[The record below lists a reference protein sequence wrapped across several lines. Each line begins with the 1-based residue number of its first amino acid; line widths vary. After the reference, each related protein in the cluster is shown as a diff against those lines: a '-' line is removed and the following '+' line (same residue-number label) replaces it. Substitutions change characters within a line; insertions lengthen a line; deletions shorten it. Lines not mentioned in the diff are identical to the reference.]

1 MLTPKQT
8 WQLIKNSTWIALG
21 VGCFVVAFIIWILQ
35 FKISAVE
42 EVVPVEEEAQQS
54 LRPVQAEKVSFS
66 QALGGFATEV
76 PAIDLSKR
84 TVLQGNH
91 EPEFRGAKFVS
102 EQNKRWTLQIMKVTE
117 EDIIRSYLAKRDDR
131 KNFNYL
137 RLSDGKNPEQFVLIY
152 GLYQNVQ
159 QAMEASQKIDFEL
172 PDSIKI
178 LPEKISVYSALVND
192 LGSDELSSGVALRSV
207 VLRKA
212 ALPKMVDLSIKSS
225 EGNVPNLAGTTT
237 TIQRKDER
245 GEIKSTHVENSSVAP
260 KSEEMKPN
268 SEQKTAP
275 AAKPTQTEPQVID
288 PF

>member
-21 VGCFVVAFIIWILQ
+21 VGCFAVAFVIWILQ

-42 EVVPVEEEAQQS
+42 EVPLEEETQQT
-54 LRPVQAEKVSFS
+54 LRPVQTQKVTFN
-66 QALGGFATEV
+66 QALGGFSTEV
-76 PAIDLSKR
+76 PAIDLSQR
-84 TVLQGNH
+84 TVVQGNH

-102 EQNKRWTLQIMKVTE
+102 EHNKLWTLQIMKVTE

-152 GLYQNVQ
+152 GTYQNVQ
-159 QAMEASQKIDFEL
+159 QAMDASQKIDFGL

-178 LPEKISVYSALVND
+178 LPEKMSIYTVLVND
-192 LGSDELSSGVALRSV
+192 MGSDELSSGVALKSV
-207 VLRKA
+207 VLSKA
-212 ALPKMVDLSIKSS
+212 ALPKMVDLSIKPAES
-225 EGNVPNLAGTTT
+225 NAANMAGTTT
-237 TIQRKDER
+237 TIQRKDEH
-245 GEIKSTHVENSSVAP
+245 GEIKSTRVENSSVAP
-260 KSEEMKPN
+260 KSEEIKPN
-268 SEQKTAP
+268 SEPKAAP
-275 AAKPTQTEPQVID
+275 AAKQTQTEPQVID